1 MKVDLPIISS
11 RNNFLEIFPLGNGRF
26 ITSMI
31 FNFEQDFSETHRI
44 LNRNGMV
51 LGKIC
56 LPDNFR
62 IISNSGLP
70 ENISDDCE
78 VISLLT
84 INSPELIYFSQ
95 IGYNSN
101 IHDFFT
107 IIDEETQDFIF
118 ILASKD
124 SYCEANK

>member
-11 RNNFLEIFPLGNGRF
+11 RDNFLEIFSLGNGRF
-26 ITSMI
+26 ITSII

-51 LGKIC
+51 LGKIF

-70 ENISDDCE
+70 ENISNDCE
-78 VISLLT
+78 VVSLLT
-84 INSPELIYFSQ
+84 INSPELISFSQ
-95 IGYNSN
+95 IDYNSN

>member
-26 ITSMI
+26 MTSMI

-44 LNRNGMV
+44 INRNGMV

-62 IISNSGLP
+62 IISNSELP
-70 ENISDDCE
+70 ENMDNDLEI
-78 VISLLT
+78 ISLLT
-84 INSPELIYFSQ
+84 INSPELISFSQ
-95 IGYNSN
+95 LGYNPN
-101 IHDFFT
+101 LHDFFT
-107 IIDEETQDFIF
+107 IINEDAQDFIF